1 MKRHKSAIPRRHD
14 LKQITPSNENMSSS
28 DAEKDR
34 ERIWCIESAEAVAR
48 YVCDWLIPLTPGIS
62 GLLSLASQYKT
73 WLCAAPMVWMWK
85 ISFCRQATMINLPN
99 SVEHRY
105 RGIHNNTPLLRI
117 FGRIVFQRFL
127 LFQKDFRLRRA
138 LIIIIFLRTR
148 RPDQITDCPAR
159 SVCRVYNW

>member
-1 MKRHKSAIPRRHD
+1 MPKTLLPSVLDTCKRIKNTPSNVKRHKSAIPRRHD

-73 WLCAAPMVWMWK
+73 
-85 ISFCRQATMINLPN
+85 
-99 SVEHRY
+99 
-105 RGIHNNTPLLRI
+105 
-117 FGRIVFQRFL
+117 
-127 LFQKDFRLRRA
+127 
-138 LIIIIFLRTR
+138 
-148 RPDQITDCPAR
+148 
-159 SVCRVYNW
+159 